1 MSFDKVCKVVAI
13 SADSADYPL
22 MFSRADWRASLIP
35 LFSKRAAVVN
45 ANVPFDPAPPLFR
58 LSCGALDRDREFWR
72 LGAYLLAGDRKS
84 VV

>member
-35 LFSKRAAVVN
+35 PFSKRAAVVN
-45 ANVPFDPAPPLFR
+45 ANVPFDLSPPRFR
-58 LSCGALDRDREFWR
+58 FCCGALDRDAEFWR
-72 LGAYLLAGDRKS
+72 LGARLLA
-84 VV
+84 